1 MSALTNDETIINNEK
16 RSTTHTTPALRVSNL
31 NITYPATRRAPA
43 VDALKNVS
51 LEITPGQSVALLGP
65 NGSGKSTLM
74 KIISGL
80 IPADSGQVAV
90 HGKSNQQNI
99 RRQTSVVFQSNGLDP
114 HLTVNENLKC
124 QAALYGLRGPSAQN
138 IINEELNRA
147 GLTDKQH
154 AFVKALSLGLARRV
168 DLVRALLH
176 QPRLLMLDEPT
187 VGLDPVARA
196 NFLEEVERRRNEHHL
211 TILMTTHLI
220 DEANQCERCIFIHK
234 GKIAADGSPG
244 ELRREVGGLIIS
256 IHGKEKLPEEITT
269 LDQSLNWTQTT
280 EGWQAMTDQTHE
292 DTIEKIAGQL
302 TRTSRAFTIAPP
314 TLADVFAKLT
324 GASLNIND
332 NPG

>member
-1 MSALTNDETIINNEK
+1 MSAVTNDETTINNAK
-16 RSTTHTTPALRVSNL
+16 RSETSPSPALLVSNL

-51 LEITPGQSVALLGP
+51 LQIPQGQSVALLGP

-80 IPADSGQVAV
+80 IPADSGNYAV
-90 HGKSNQQNI
+90 YGQSNQQNI
-99 RRQTSVVFQSNGLDP
+99 RRQISVVFQSNGLDP

-124 QAALYGLRGPSAQN
+124 QAALYGLHGPAAQN
-138 IINEELNRA
+138 TINEELNRA
-147 GLTDKQH
+147 ALTDKQH

-176 QPRLLMLDEPT
+176 RPKLLMLDEPT

-196 NFLEEVERRRNEHHL
+196 NFLEEVERRKNQHHL

-220 DEANQCERCIFIHK
+220 DEANRCERCIFIHN

-256 IHGKEKLPEEITT
+256 IHGREPLPENITT
-269 LDQSLNWTQTT
+269 IDQSLHWTQTT
-280 EGWQAMTDQTHE
+280 EGWQAMTNQTRE
-292 DTIEKIAGQL
+292 QTIEHIAAHLAKTQ
-302 TRTSRAFTIAPP
+302 RAFTIAPP

-324 GASLNIND
+324 GVTLNTNE
-332 NPG
+332 NPT